1 MSSKRTY
8 PIGTPGQKW
17 TMKEKAE
24 WLARLTIKRS
34 YLDEVVTKI
43 DALKDR
49 FDVSQYGAL
58 SYDTEKYPLFVIKSR
73 HWNAQKPTILV
84 TGGVHGYETSGVHGA
99 LQFVDEKAQHYSQYF
114 NILVA
119 PCVSPWGY
127 ETINRW
133 NPHAIDPNRSFYD
146 NSPAEESAA
155 LMKMVKDQGTEILA
169 HIDLHETTDSDET
182 EFRPALAA
190 RDGIEY
196 KPGSI
201 PDGFYVVGDTDNP
214 HDAFQKAIIDEVRKV
229 THIAPP
235 DDEGNIIGSPVS
247 QEGVIDYPL
256 KKLGLC
262 AGLSD
267 CQYSSTTEVYPDSP
281 LVTPSECNNAQVA
294 AIVGA
299 LEYILKQQ

>member
-24 WLARLTIKRS
+24 WLAQLTIKRS

-73 HWNAQKPTILV
+73 HWNVQKPTILV

-99 LQFVDEKAQHYSQYF
+99 LQFVDEKAQHYSQFF
-114 NILVA
+114 NIMVA

-133 NPHAIDPNRSFYD
+133 NPNAIDPNRSFYD

-155 LMKMVKDQGTEILA
+155 LMKMVKDQGVEILA
-169 HIDLHETTDSDET
+169 HIDLHETTDTDET

-190 RDGIEY
+190 RDGVEY

>member
-49 FDVSQYGAL
+49 FDVAQYGAL
-58 SYDTEKYPLFVIKSR
+58 SYDTEKYPLFVIKPR
-73 HWNAQKPTILV
+73 HWNAQKPTILI

-155 LMKMVKDQGTEILA
+155 LMKMVKDQGAEILA
-169 HIDLHETTDSDET
+169 HIDLHETTDTDET

-201 PDGFYVVGDTDNP
+201 PDGFYVVGDTNNP